1 VTRTALDK
9 IATTVGQDPGV
20 AGAAAPAAWQRANA
34 AVVEG
39 IPSADGAAPETKKT
53 ISRLQ
58 HVVLPKLAQETNL
71 KVTLG
76 GGAAAD
82 QDFVH
87 AVYGNFPY
95 VLLFVVLLTYIL
107 LARAFR
113 SLILPLK
120 AVILNLVS
128 LGAAYGIIVFIFQW
142 GHGAEA
148 IWNVPSTNSII
159 PWIPL
164 MIFAFL
170 YGLSMDYEVFM
181 LTRIREEYDAI
192 GDTPKAIAL
201 GLSRTGKLVTSAALV
216 LCLAFFVL
224 STGPGTDI
232 KQFGIGLSAGVI
244 FDATIIRALLVPS
257 LMSLLGKWNWYFPPW
272 AARLLRA

>member
-1 VTRTALDK
+1 
-9 IATTVGQDPGV
+9 
-20 AGAAAPAAWQRANA
+20 
-34 AVVEG
+34 
-39 IPSADGAAPETKKT
+39 
-53 ISRLQ
+53 
-58 HVVLPKLAQETNL
+58 VLPKLAGQTNL

-142 GHGAEA
+142 GHGAQA

-181 LTRIREEYDAI
+181 LTRIREEYDQT
-192 GDTPKAIAL
+192 GDTAQAIAL
-201 GLSRTGKLVTSAALV
+201 GPLAHGQARNERRARALPCVLRALHRPGDRHQTVRNRSFSRRDLRRTV
-216 LCLAFFVL
+216 
-224 STGPGTDI
+224 
-232 KQFGIGLSAGVI
+232 
-244 FDATIIRALLVPS
+244 IRALLVPS
-257 LMSLLGKWNWYFPPW
+257 LMSLLGNWNWYFPPW
-272 AARLLRA
+272 AARVLRA